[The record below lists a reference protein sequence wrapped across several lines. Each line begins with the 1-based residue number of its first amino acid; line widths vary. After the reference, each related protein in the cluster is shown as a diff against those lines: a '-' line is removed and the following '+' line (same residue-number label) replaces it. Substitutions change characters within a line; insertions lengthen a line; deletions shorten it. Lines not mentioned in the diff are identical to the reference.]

1 MSLGWIMGYEDNTFR
16 PDKAI
21 TRAEA
26 VTMIN
31 RVLQRNPQSPE
42 DLLKDMVTWPDN
54 QDPASG
60 TTWPSRRPPTATTMN
75 APQASMRPGPSCGR
89 PRLVPI

>member
-1 MSLGWIMGYEDNTFR
+1 MERAVSLGWIMGYEDNTFR

-54 QDPASG
+54 QDPSQWYYLAIQEATNSHTYTKSG
-60 TTWPSRRPPTATTMN
+60 THETWKKLR
-75 APQASMRPGPSCGR
+75 
-89 PRLVPI
+89 